1 MKTTIHIKPKIKP
14 FYQSI
19 ITALMV
25 LSATSAHGVII
36 SEDFT
41 GTTTNHDWYMPKPG
55 DGVSTD
61 PNSAQNNAC
70 LTAGTGT
77 ALPTATTAGRPPRC
91 ANPATTDT
99 TGKGALRLTP
109 ATQFQAGGIVS
120 AFDFPTNDGV
130 EITFTTYTYGVGK
143 RSGADGMSFF
153 LADADKPV
161 TMGALGGSLG
171 YSCSNVN
178 PVYSGVD
185 GGYFGIGMD
194 EYGNYVNPYD
204 NTNSGVGFKS
214 NTIAIRGAGSINIGY
229 LGNADRFLQD
239 VYTRQGWGIVPNTI
253 KTAWNNKWRTNPTQL
268 RDICKNG
275 TLTLS
280 NTETNGKG
288 TLTLS
293 EQATDP
299 KRKLY
304 NYRLLDHVTFNR
316 NEPNLYSSVNTRAAA
331 TPIMYRIKITPD
343 GKASV
348 WYSRNGGTYSP
359 AMLDRDI
366 VSTNGPLPRAFR
378 FGFTGATGGW
388 YNNHEVTCF
397 KAAPANESQGSAS
410 VSLPNA
416 QAIAD
421 TQVYF
426 SLYNP
431 QFWTGQV
438 VSKSLVRDPNGNY
451 GIAEQANWD
460 ASCNLTGGKCESTG
474 ATNVPAQNWQSRTF
488 WTWNGSRGVSLDW
501 TNLTSTQQNQL
512 KAPTESD
519 SDGQQRLNFL
529 KGDRS
534 QEQVSAGVGLFR
546 KRQGVLGDII
556 NSSPTWVA
564 YPNNDQYNR
573 TWNNLRGGATPENN
587 GQQTYAQFIADKQS
601 RTNVVYAGSNDGF
614 LHGFRSGSYSAANQ
628 YNQTDNDGREVLA
641 YMPAAVLSRM
651 YKPNQSNLDFSHAQ
665 YTHNF
670 YNDAAPA
677 IGDVFYQGKWHTW
690 LMSGL
695 GAGGNTVYAL
705 DITDPNSFSGGAGT
719 NVKGEWSYNANDPI
733 WKNLGNSYGTPVFGR
748 FHDGNWGAVFGN
760 GWCSSQDAAN
770 GNCTASTGP
779 AGIYVMSINQADG
792 KPSFRFISTDVGGTA
807 EAPNGIAYVTPVDI
821 DGDVIYDYAYAGDL
835 KGNVWRFDLK
845 ANNSD
850 IWATTKPQ
858 KIFTAQANQ
867 PISTKILASQVR
879 GSNSDVILNFGTG
892 LRQEGYL
899 GQETTYATGT
909 QSLYGLR
916 DSTVKSFPTGGTNTS
931 QITLSQLEKQTVT
944 AGTNVLSTESANW
957 ATQTGWYMNLSQVTM
972 PGNTVAYEQVIY
984 NPILEAGKYLLVN
997 TFINGSSPMLS
1008 CSVTNATGY
1017 TYPVSNITGAGLKG
1031 FWTGDFTGE
1040 AYRKQYDASGS
1051 PLLVTIDNDL
1061 VFVHKKFNGQHGADK
1076 VFAPIRQPKVRRL
1089 NWRELF

>member
-1 MKTTIHIKPKIKP
+1 MKTTTKIKSQLKP
-14 FYQSI
+14 FCQAVI
-19 ITALMV
+19 AALSV
-25 LSATSAHGVII
+25 LSATSAHSLII

-41 GTTTNHDWYMPKPG
+41 GATTNHEWYMPQPG
-55 DGVSTD
+55 NGVTID
-61 PNSAQNNAC
+61 PINRPAQNTAC

-77 ALPTATTAGRPPRC
+77 ALPTATQAGSPPRC
-91 ANPATTDT
+91 TSPATADT
-99 TGKGALRLTP
+99 MGNGAMRLTP
-109 ATQFQAGGIVS
+109 ATIHRAGGIVS
-120 AFDFPTNDGV
+120 KFDFPTNDGV
-130 EITFTTYTYGVGK
+130 EITFTTYTWGGN
-143 RSGADGMSFF
+143 GADGMTFF
-153 LADADKPV
+153 LADADRPP
-161 TMGALGGSLG
+161 TLGATGGSLG
-171 YSCSNVN
+171 YPCSNVN
-178 PVYSGVD
+178 PIYSGVD

-194 EYGNYVNPYD
+194 EYGNYVNQAD
-204 NTNSGVGFKS
+204 NTNSGVGFNK

-229 LGNADRFLQD
+229 LGNADHFLQD
-239 VYTRQGWGIVPNTI
+239 VYTSQGWGTVPAHI
-253 KTAWNNKWRTNPTQL
+253 KTAWNQKWADNPLQL
-268 RDICKNG
+268 RDVCSSGRLN
-275 TLTLS
+275 LS
-280 NTETNGKG
+280 DTETGGRGLLN
-288 TLTLS
+288 LS

-299 KRKLY
+299 KLKLY
-304 NYRLLDHVTFNR
+304 NYKLLDRVTFTGANSS
-316 NEPNLYSSVNTRAAA
+316 LYSNVTTRAAA
-331 TPIMYRIKITPD
+331 TPILYRIKITPD

-348 WYSRNGGTYSP
+348 WYSRNGGTYAP
-359 AMLDRDI
+359 VMLDRDI

-378 FGFTGATGGW
+378 FGFTGATGGSH
-388 YNNHEVTCF
+388 NNHEVTCF

-628 YNQTDNDGREVLA
+628 YDKTNNDGREVLA
-641 YMPAAVLSRM
+641 YMPAAVLSRL
-651 YKPNQSNLDFSHAQ
+651 YKANPSNLDFSHAQ
-665 YTHNF
+665 YAHNF

-1061 VFVHKKFNGQHGADK
+1061 VFVHKKFNGQLGADK

-1089 NWRELF
+1089 SWRELF